1 MTETIGK
8 VSLDLSKYPGEDFY
22 SEGAS
27 EDLLL
32 ELVKNNEPGDYNR
45 VIAENAGWS
54 TLYHL
59 SEIRGNIAD
68 FLPIT
73 KQDKVLEVGA
83 GCGAITG
90 AISKKAGS
98 VTCIELS
105 KKRSLINAYR
115 NRDKDNIA
123 IKVGN
128 FQDIE
133 KDLEKDY
140 DCIMLIGVFEYA
152 ASYIQDEK
160 PYEKF
165 LEILLSHLKEG
176 GRLVI
181 AIENKYGLKYFAG
194 CREDHL
200 GEFYAGIEG
209 YAVDSFVKTFSRD
222 ELRRLATESGCSVKE
237 YYPFP
242 DYKLPFTI
250 YSENRLPQVGEL
262 HKSAPNFDNTRIA
275 AFDEG
280 KAFDEIIEDGKFPFF
295 SNSFLFMLQKGA
307 SKNDEPKRWAIYSK
321 HSNERSLECA
331 IRTDIEQDEDGKRYV
346 VKYPLTD
353 NANEHIASMNK
364 KYQMLSKQ
372 YEQSVFIP
380 NKYKQLDNAAEF
392 EYLEG
397 DTLEKLIAEKIL
409 SRRQEEALAIID
421 RYVKAVRGLCPDG
434 MKMAIANVDLIF
446 SNIMPLSEKVFEDRW
461 TVVDYEWT
469 FEQET
474 EADYII
480 YRAFKYLL
488 MEVPAAASLGL
499 FSKYGITEEKIKSYE
514 AEELALQQRI
524 AGDRLSL
531 IGFHSIFGKDAFKI
545 SDMVSAVSR
554 LERRDRV
561 KVYTD
566 LGGGFSEKDTCYYCA
581 KVSEGNVLSL
591 SIPVPE
597 GARAIRLDPT
607 DYACMVKYMKIPAGD
622 TLVNGRSLGDG
633 VVFYKDADPQIIF
646 NNIQGQKL
654 LDIEYKIDALDSDFA
669 KAVGEAVYE
678 GTARRGKADLFRKKS
693 PYEKFTV

>member
-1 MTETIGK
+1 MTETVGK

-45 VIAENAGWS
+45 IIAENAGWS

-59 SEIRGNIAD
+59 SDLRGNIAD
-68 FLPIT
+68 FLPIS
-73 KQDKVLEVGA
+73 KSDKVLEVGA

-105 KKRSLINAYR
+105 KKRSMINAYR

-133 KDLEKDY
+133 KDLEADY
-140 DCIMLIGVFEYA
+140 DYIMLIGVFEYA

-160 PYEKF
+160 PYERF
-165 LEILLSHLKEG
+165 LEILLSHLKKG

-200 GEFYAGIEG
+200 GDFYAGIEG
-209 YAVDSFVKTFSRD
+209 YAADSFVKTFSRD
-222 ELRRLATESGCSVKE
+222 ELLKLSRQSGCSVKE

-242 DYKLPFTI
+242 DYKLPVTI
-250 YSENRLPQVGEL
+250 YSEDRMPEVGEL
-262 HKSAPNFDNTRIA
+262 HTIAPNFDNTRIA

-295 SNSFLFMLQKGA
+295 SNSFLFVLQKGDA
-307 SKNDEPKRWAIYSK
+307 DSKAGRVAIYSK
-321 HSNERSLECA
+321 HSNERSPEYA
-331 IRTDIEQDEDGKRYV
+331 IRTDIEQDEAGKRFV
-346 VKYPLTD
+346 VKYPLTER
-353 NANEHIASMNK
+353 ANEHIASLNK
-364 KYQMLSKQ
+364 KYQLLLKQ
-372 YEQSVFIP
+372 YEDSVFVP
-380 NKYKQLDNAAEF
+380 NTYRSLDNAAEF
-392 EYLEG
+392 EYLDG
-397 DTLEKLIAEKIL
+397 DTLEKLIARLLLAGK
-409 SRRQEEALAIID
+409 SEEALAIID
-421 RYVKAVRGLCPDG
+421 RYVKAVRALADDG
-434 MKMAIANVDLIF
+434 QKLRAANVDLIF
-446 SNIMPLSEKVFEDRW
+446 SNIMPVSENVLKDKW

-469 FEQET
+469 FEKET

-480 YRAFKYLL
+480 YRAFKYLVA
-488 MEVPAAASLGL
+488 EVPMAESLGL
-499 FSKYGITEEKIKSYE
+499 CRKYGISDEKISAYE
-514 AEELALQQRI
+514 KEELAMQQWI
-524 AGDRLSL
+524 AGERLSL
-531 IGFHSIFGKDAFKI
+531 IGFHSIFGKDAYKV
-545 SDMVSAVSR
+545 SDMMRQASR

-561 KVYTD
+561 KVYID
-566 LGGGFSEKDTCYYCA
+566 LGAGFSEKDTCYYCA
-581 KVSEGNVLSL
+581 NVINGNTISL
-591 SIPVPE
+591 SIPVPK
-597 GARAIRLDPT
+597 GARALRLDPT
-607 DYACMVKYMKIPAGD
+607 DDACMIKYIKVPAVD
-622 TLVNGRSLGDG
+622 MLVNGRSLGGG

-646 NNIQGQKL
+646 NNVGSSDT

-669 KAVGEAVYE
+669 EAVGEAVYD
-678 GTARRGKADLFRKKS
+678 GTARRNKADLFRKKS
-693 PYEKFTV
+693 PYEKFTL